1 VRLLNRRFDSWAGRL
16 SRHRRGPVAGL
27 LLIVLG
33 LLLYYVP
40 LYLRKREGVNV
51 GFVYKELPP
60 E

>member
-1 VRLLNRRFDSWAGRL
+1 MNGDPNNRWWIPALL
-16 SRHRRGPVAGL
+16 AGL
-27 LLIVLG
+27 IVAG

-40 LYLRKREGVNV
+40 LYLRRRQGVNV